1 MSEPINSA
9 FPFSGMEDSEELDI
23 SAIFGGST
31 GTSDTNPFDA
41 LAEQVETPAAPPEQP
56 QTTAPAAPVPPAAMP
71 ETSAVPAEAPEPPVA
86 PAPQPK
92 PKEEPSAQQTQ
103 TQSAA
108 PDAEPANPIS
118 AAIDQQE
125 EKTAQ
130 AAAKS
135 LFEKPPVFAHKSVKE
150 AIEDAS
156 MTFEELRIQKSED
169 FADLE
174 EGKYVS
180 WSVEYCGIRKE
191 IKDPKGTTIISMKE
205 TIERSREFLNALKKS
220 KDKSP
225 DCLVKPKVVMKTKGT
240 AAYRGTFRTVEEARA
255 SDKVICLIPSADGQF
270 YEMRKQEQGEFIAPK
285 SKVTEFQQVRAGFRP
300 ALPLIPLPLIQQ
312 IISFFRS
319 FMLGNEEYEALALI
333 YWDKVERKFFAY
345 VPKQTVRREHIK
357 ADLRDCPYDDDSR
370 YIRYADIHSHNSMDP
385 FFSLEDNWD
394 ERGTGLY
401 FVMGHLERFFP
412 ELKARIS
419 CEGSFVEID
428 PSEVID
434 WPASVFPEEWSKN
447 VVLEKK
453 AVNKRPA
460 HSILEVSMLP

>member
-1 MSEPINSA
+1 MSEPINSG
-9 FPFSGMEDSEELDI
+9 FPFSGMEDSEELDV
-23 SAIFGGST
+23 SAIFGGGAPT
-31 GTSDTNPFDA
+31 DDVNPFDLPA
-41 LAEQVETPAAPPEQP
+41 ARTETPAAPPEQP
-56 QTTAPAAPVPPAAMP
+56 KPEAPAAPAEPVAAP
-71 ETSAVPAEAPEPPVA
+71 VAPVA
-86 PAPQPK
+86 PAPQPEPAPK
-92 PKEEPSAQQTQ
+92 PQPVPQAKTQ
-103 TQSAA
+103 NPA
-108 PDAEPANPIS
+108 PASEPANPIA
-118 AAIDQQE
+118 AAIDKQE
-125 EKTAQ
+125 TQAAQ
-130 AAAKS
+130 MAAKS
-135 LFEKPPVFAHKSVKE
+135 LFEKPPVFAHKSVRE
-150 AIEDAS
+150 AIEEAS

-205 TIERSREFLNALKKS
+205 TIERSREFLDALRKS
-220 KDKSP
+220 KNKSP

-240 AAYRGTFRTVEEARA
+240 ATYRGTFRTVEEARA

-333 YWDKVERKFFAY
+333 YWDKVEQKFFAH
-345 VPKQTVRREHIK
+345 VPKQSVRREHIE

-385 FFSLEDNWD
+385 FISLEDNWD
-394 ERGTGLY
+394 ERGPGLY

-434 WPASVFPEEWSKN
+434 WPASTFPEEWSKN

-453 AVNKRPA
+453 PKGKTLPQR
-460 HSILEVSMLP
+460 ILEVSMLP